1 MNNYLPKSIHES
13 ALEGIKFEL
22 ENCTEKLFELAT
34 NSSTISRHHLT
45 MFQRWIDCLNDG
57 DMPALYPLQQLEK
70 WGLGHTS
77 ILRSQGATQHIKVK
91 DVYPNGPNTEIFQQA
106 LDDLNNYYR
115 ASDFL
120 ASIPDFDPISDET
133 TQHFD
138 GLLTSFGAEGD
149 EHVNELLSIETPGL
163 WEVLDVPPINQEQ
176 DNLPGAPA
184 SDAEAID
191 YTLGIIKL
199 PLWRSK

>member
-133 TQHFD
+133 TRYFD
-138 GLLTSFGAEGD
+138 GLLTSFGVEGD

-191 YTLGIIKL
+191 YILGIIKL

>member
-91 DVYPNGPNTEIFQQA
+91 DVYPNGPNTDIFQQA

-133 TQHFD
+133 TRYFD
-138 GLLTSFGAEGD
+138 GLLTSFGVEGD